1 MIRVEKKSPQATP
14 STTLFREGNFIEITT
29 SIYYHCSLPVYM
41 CYLVFDDTVYSPLP
55 DSTHATPSIIVA
67 ELQLSTKYFQ
77 NLIVI
82 YLAQHSNPSLYIL
95 IRFNIMRR
103 RQCITYQTPRSK
115 KPSVPCGD
123 SSPRVP

>member
-29 SIYYHCSLPVYM
+29 SIYYHCSLPVYI

-67 ELQLSTKYFQ
+67 ELQLSTKFFQ

-82 YLAQHSNPSLYIL
+82 YSSSLCCSWHSIPTPAYTFSSDL
-95 IRFNIMRR
+95 ISCVDVN
-103 RQCITYQTPRSK
+103 
-115 KPSVPCGD
+115 V
-123 SSPRVP
+123 